1 MRKERLQ
8 SLMLAAHLSATAL
21 SELIGVSD
29 RQIRRWLS
37 GASEPNSD
45 KLMDI
50 AQALN
55 TSTDY
60 LLGNTDEQFPTTKV
74 ETLNIK
80 EWQILS
86 ALRRGDSHA
95 ALRVT
100 INSYD

>member
-1 MRKERLQ
+1 MRKDRLHD
-8 SLMLAAHLSATAL
+8 LMLASHLSATAL

-37 GASEPNSD
+37 GDSEPNSD

-60 LLGNTDEQFPTTKV
+60 LLGNTDEQFPTGKM

-86 ALRRGDSHA
+86 ALRRGDSHT
-95 ALRVT
+95 ALRVI